1 MTDVFKNE
9 DFVKNFDKSLVNVAK
24 FFEDGLQGLFSDD
37 DVSKSDVSKSNEKPV
52 GLSFDHDKWNKNL
65 KNGRS
70 SFFPNLYLQQFP
82 SDFAKN
88 APYDSNSNKVKAN
101 KPFNPFFSNSMP
113 VDIYKTDAGI
123 ELVADLPGFYD
134 DEVSVELDNETKS
147 LKIIAEKEEEKV
159 EEENIDDKKVEETVV
174 QRSER
179 RKSSRYERVIT
190 FDTKFD
196 EDKTEASLERG
207 VLTVKLPFDEK
218 TAPKKITVNTKSF

>member
-1 MTDVFKNE
+1 MTDGFKNE

-37 DVSKSDVSKSNEKPV
+37 DVKKFNEKPV
-52 GLSFDHDKWNKNL
+52 EGSFDHDKKNKNL
-65 KNGRS
+65 NNSRS
-70 SFFPNLYLQQFP
+70 SFLPNIYLQQFP
-82 SDFAKN
+82 SDFVKN
-88 APYDSNSNKVKAN
+88 SPYGSNSDKVKTN
-101 KPFNPFFSNSMP
+101 KPSNTVNPFSSSLIP
-113 VDIYKTDAGI
+113 VDIHKTDVGL

-147 LKIIAEKEEEKV
+147 LKIIAEKEEKV

-179 RKSSRYERVIT
+179 RKSSRYERIIT
-190 FDTKFD
+190 FDVKFD
-196 EDKTEASLERG
+196 EEKTEASLERG